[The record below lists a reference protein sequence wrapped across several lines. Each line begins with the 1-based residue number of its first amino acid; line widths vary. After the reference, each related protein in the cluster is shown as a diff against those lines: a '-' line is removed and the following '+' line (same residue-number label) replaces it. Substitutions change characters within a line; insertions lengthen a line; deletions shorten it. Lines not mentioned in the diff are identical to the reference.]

1 MKCPCEKCISFAICN
16 SIIKDM
22 KVPDVSGLSLDKDC
36 CALKDFL
43 GMDLSDRKLL
53 KKDIDTARK
62 IFGLKD
68 LTNL

>member
-1 MKCPCEKCISFAICN
+1 MKCPCKKCISFAICN

-22 KVPDVSGLSLDKDC
+22 KVPDVSRLSLDKDC
-36 CALKDFL
+36 YALKDFL
-43 GMDLSDRKLL
+43 GMDLSDRRLIKE
-53 KKDIDTARK
+53 DISTARK

>member
-1 MKCPCEKCISFAICN
+1 MKCPCEECISFAICN

-22 KVPDVSGLSLDKDC
+22 EVPDVSHLSLDKDC
-36 CALKDFL
+36 YELKDFL
-43 GMDLSDRKLL
+43 GMDLSDRKLF
-53 KKDIDTARK
+53 KKDINTARK